1 MIKEKERK
9 VEKIKSSTQIIDR
22 EQNPNPERIFT
33 HERIIYFDKY
43 VTFFKKIKLA
53 VTPPRGVMIHMV
65 DEHNW
70 KNDCSGL
77 SFLAA
82 VFPFLAVV
90 FSITTEVDMLL
101 LKLKI
106 PMQNL
111 KCRCQNRKFP
121 FQNRPGRRRFS
132 MCVDTL

>member
-9 VEKIKSSTQIIDR
+9 VEKIKSSTQIIDIEEYLPMR
-22 EQNPNPERIFT
+22 ESYISTSTSPFL
-33 HERIIYFDKY
+33 
-43 VTFFKKIKLA
+43 KKIKLA

-106 PMQNL
+106 LMQNL

-132 MCVDTL
+132 MYVDKL